1 MKTLFRSFLGA
12 VLALAV
18 LGLVAGPAP
27 ARAAFTGTVQV
38 GVDLT
43 NTGSSDLGTAT
54 DLVKALNYVGVSF
67 SNGTGANQANQM
79 FADQR
84 TLSASATEDL
94 DLAGVLVNNIG
105 TTVTFARVK
114 AIIVKASSS
123 NTNNVLVGGASAT
136 QFINWVGDPTDKIS
150 VRPGGAFIL
159 IAPDA
164 TGYAVTAATGDLLK
178 IANSAG
184 TTSVTYDIIIIGAT
198 S

>member
-1 MKTLFRSFLGA
+1 MKILFRSFLGA
-12 VLALAV
+12 LLALAV
-18 LGLVAGPAP
+18 LGLVAAPAP
-27 ARAAFTGTVQV
+27 ARAAFSGTVQL

-54 DLVKALNYVGVSF
+54 DLVKALNLVGVTF

-84 TLSASATEDL
+84 TLTASSSEDL
-94 DLAGVLVNNIG
+94 DLAGVLTNNLG
-105 TTVTFARVK
+105 STVTFARVK

-136 QFINWVGDPTDKIS
+136 QFVNWVANASDIIT

-159 IAPDA
+159 LAPDA
-164 TGYAVTAATGDLLK
+164 TGYAVTAGTGDLLK
-178 IANSAG
+178 IANSGG
-184 TTSVTYDIIIIGAT
+184 TTSVTYDIILIGAT